1 MANSDKNILITP
13 NVNAANGTF
22 PTIRFTGQGNT
33 PVTLSVL
40 DDNSLSFTGSAGQLF
55 SITNSLTGTI
65 FSVNDVS
72 GIPSIDVADT
82 GLVRIIPFSGNLA
95 IGTTSSSA
103 RVTVKSASA
112 TSNVQEWL
120 NTSNETVAA
129 INTAGYVSGTA
140 FDIYPLDD
148 ISIYFDGIERRFI
161 PRYRGTQITPLNPF
175 RLLVSVNG
183 IIQSVD
189 TPDYVWQSMLP
200 RYGFFVDSDGYI
212 AFHES
217 VAQGSTFDARLMPG
231 SGTTTVTRNYP
242 FKAADILLGA

>member
-13 NVNAANGTF
+13 SVGSANGVF

-33 PVTLSVL
+33 PITLSIL

-82 GLVRIIPFSGNLA
+82 GLIRLAPFSGTVA
-95 IGTTSSSA
+95 IGTTSSNA
-103 RVTVKSASA
+103 RVTVKSQS
-112 TSNVQEWL
+112 TTTNIQEWQ
-120 NTSNETVAA
+120 NTSGATVLSVN
-129 INTAGYVSGTA
+129 NTGQFSGSG
-140 FDIYPLDD
+140 FDILPLDD
-148 ISIYFDGIERRFI
+148 ISPYFNGIQNRFI
-161 PRYRGTQITPLNPF
+161 PTYQGIQITPLNGF
-175 RLLVSVNG
+175 RLVLTING

-200 RYGFFVDSDGYI
+200 KYGFFVDSDGQI
-212 AFHES
+212 AFYDQIP
-217 VAQGSTFDARLMPG
+217 QGSTFDARLMPG
-231 SGTTTVTRNYP
+231 SSTTTVTRTYP
-242 FKAADILLGA
+242 FKAADILLGG

>member
-33 PVTLSVL
+33 PITLSVL

-82 GLVRIIPFSGNLA
+82 GLVRIIPFAGNLA

-103 RVTVKSASA
+103 RVTVKSASS
-112 TSNVQEWL
+112 TSNIQEWL

-129 INTAGYVSGTA
+129 INTAGYFSGSA
-140 FDIYPLDD
+140 FDIIPLDD
-148 ISIYFDGIERRFI
+148 ISIYFDGRERRFT
-161 PRYRGTQITPLNPF
+161 PKYRGVQITPLNGF
-175 RLLVSVNG
+175 RLLLTING

-189 TPDYVWQSMLP
+189 TPEYVWQSMLP
-200 RYGFFVDSDGYI
+200 RFGFFIDSDGLI
-212 AFHES
+212 NFHEQ
-217 VAQGSTFDARLMPG
+217 VPQGSTFDARLMPG

-242 FKAADILLGA
+242 FNAADILLGV

>member
-1 MANSDKNILITP
+1 M
-13 NVNAANGTF
+13 
-22 PTIRFTGQGNT
+22 
-33 PVTLSVL
+33 
-40 DDNSLSFTGSAGQLF
+40 
-55 SITNSLTGTI
+55 
-65 FSVNDVS
+65 
-72 GIPSIDVADT
+72 
-82 GLVRIIPFSGNLA
+82 A

-148 ISIYFDGIERRFI
+148 ISIYFNGIERRFI